1 MIQADLFDQD
11 EGEVTKTLTR
21 LLYSFAEF
29 NSRISAGDIIS
40 AKAALPLAAKV
51 CRNVLRDLTKCG
63 AVYVEISPFVSAGG
77 WVGVLY
83 SYRFNGRIKTLSVT
97 PRPMD

>member
-11 EGEVTKTLTR
+11 EGEITHNLAR
-21 LLYSFAEF
+21 LVYEFYGF
-29 NSRISAGDIIS
+29 NSRILAGDIIS

-51 CRNVLRDLTKCG
+51 CRDYSRDLSKCG
-63 AVYVEISPFVSAGG
+63 ALGVEISPFVSAGG
-77 WVGVLY
+77 FVGVLY

-97 PRPMD
+97 PRPME